1 MLAGIQQKYVHEPWL
16 LFGGELFQCSQNQS
30 CTLPEYAFLNKC
42 ELVAD
47 STVQKLLLFT
57 SSHQL
62 TWLLIFQLP
71 DGCANL
77 QHSFICLRCTK

>member
-1 MLAGIQQKYVHEPWL
+1 MSPGCYLVENCFNVRKTRVAHW
-16 LFGGELFQCSQNQS
+16 
-30 CTLPEYAFLNKC
+30 PEYAFLNKC